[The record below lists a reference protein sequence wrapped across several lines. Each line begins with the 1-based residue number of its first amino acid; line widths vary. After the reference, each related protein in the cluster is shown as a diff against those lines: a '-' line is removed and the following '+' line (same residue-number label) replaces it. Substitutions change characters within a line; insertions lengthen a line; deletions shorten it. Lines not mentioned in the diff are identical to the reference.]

1 MQDNRTKTVVFV
13 WLLQVA
19 VVGLTFWH
27 DAGGAPLVAAPG
39 QIRVLIVDEESDYG
53 KPEYRPYLNTLNSS
67 RIIAYLNSRC
77 AKDAD
82 GKTPAW
88 RHWDKDTKIA
98 KEDPEWQPRLDM
110 ANEAM
115 TKAGNT
121 LPVAVLT
128 NGRQTS
134 TVPLPAGEDDAL
146 ALFAIW
152 GGK

>member
-1 MQDNRTKTVVFV
+1 MLRDPRVKV

-19 VVGLTFWH
+19 VVLLTFWH

-39 QIRVLIVDEESDYG
+39 QIRVLIVDEENDYG

-67 RIIAYLNSRC
+67 RVIAYLNAHC
-77 AKDAD
+77 AKGAD

-88 RHWDKDTKIA
+88 RHWDKDTAIA
-98 KEDPEWQPRLDM
+98 KEDPEWQGRLDM
-110 ANEAM
+110 AKEAM

-121 LPVAVLT
+121 LPVVVLT
-128 NGRQTS
+128 NGHQTS
-134 TVPLPAGEDDAL
+134 TMPLPASEDDTLSLL
-146 ALFAIW
+146 ATW